1 MARPSTTT
9 TTLTHLLS
17 LLLLL
22 SSFPSSSLAQSVST
36 TSTTSSSPTA
46 SPTIV
51 HSIPNSKYVYLGCYN
66 ETTSVEGTGGA
77 RALDGGINEVKDGAM
92 TVDMCLSFCGGG
104 GSSTQYR
111 YAGLE
116 FSRECW
122 CAQHI
127 SGASARLD
135 DGECDTTCD
144 GNGTTVC
151 GGSLK
156 ISVYEVSS
164 SAAIRI
170 TYMTAVIALAGTIL
184 FHLFF

>member
-1 MARPSTTT
+1 MARPPSTTT
-9 TTLTHLLS
+9 LALLLS
-17 LLLLL
+17 LLLAFL
-22 SSFPSSSLAQSVST
+22 SPSLAQSVST
-36 TSTTSSSPTA
+36 TSTSSSPTA
-46 SPTIV
+46 SPSIV
-51 HSIPNSKYVYLGCYN
+51 HSLPNSKYVYLGCYN
-66 ETTSVEGTGGA
+66 ETTSVAGTGGA
-77 RALDGGINEVKDGAM
+77 RALDGGINEVKEGAM
-92 TVDMCLSFCGGG
+92 TVDMCISFC
-104 GSSTQYR
+104 GSSTQQQYK

-127 SGASARLD
+127 SGASAKLE
-135 DGECDTTCD
+135 DGECDTPCD

-170 TYMTAVIALAGTIL
+170 TYMTAVIALLGTIL

>member
-1 MARPSTTT
+1 MPRAI
-9 TTLTHLLS
+9 

-22 SSFPSSSLAQSVST
+22 SLTLALAQST
-36 TSTTSSSPTA
+36 TSTTLTT
-46 SPTIV
+46 PTIV
-51 HSIPNSKYVYLGCYN
+51 QSIPGSKYTYFGCWN
-66 ETTSVEGTGGA
+66 ETTSVSGAGGV
-77 RALDGGINEVKDGAM
+77 RALDGGTSEVLQGQM
-92 TVDMCLSFCGGG
+92 TVPLCLAFCGGG
-104 GSSTQYR
+104 SATQYK

-135 DGECDTTCD
+135 DGACDTACD

-156 ISVYEVSS
+156 LSVYQLGS
-164 SAAIRI
+164 SAAVRI
-170 TYMTAVIALAGTIL
+170 TYMTAVIALVGTIL
-184 FHLFF
+184 FHLL

>member
-1 MARPSTTT
+1 MARP
-9 TTLTHLLS
+9 TLLIS
-17 LLLLL
+17 LLLAAVA
-22 SSFPSSSLAQSVST
+22 LAQST
-36 TSTTSSSPTA
+36 TITSSSSSTSSQPASA

-51 HSIPNSKYVYLGCYN
+51 QSIPGSKYKYLGCYN
-66 ETTSVEGTGGA
+66 ETTSVTGAGGV
-77 RALDGGINEVKDGAM
+77 RALSGGQNEVKEGEM
-92 TVDMCLSFCGGG
+92 TVPLCLAFC
-104 GSSTQYR
+104 SSGATHYD

-135 DGECDTTCD
+135 DAACDTPCD

-156 ISVYEVSS
+156 LSVSYTTPPGRSGIVGGGD
-164 SAAIRI
+164 ANGI
-170 TYMTAVIALAGTIL
+170 
-184 FHLFF
+184 